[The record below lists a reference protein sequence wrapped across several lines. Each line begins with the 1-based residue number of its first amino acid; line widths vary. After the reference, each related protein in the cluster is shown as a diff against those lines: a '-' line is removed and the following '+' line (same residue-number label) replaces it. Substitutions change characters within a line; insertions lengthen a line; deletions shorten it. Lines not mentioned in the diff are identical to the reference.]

1 MSHLVTTHDSVSKL
15 CHPATTHGEEVSG
28 IRLGEVWVK
37 GLDRLRSRLDGVW
50 LQPSNI
56 ERLCVVIDLILER
69 HAIRDVQNGFCPI
82 STKTLG
88 KMIGRDFA
96 CDSLRKLREIGFV
109 ECDNKY
115 FPGKKAKGYKFTEE
129 IAAIEAVPLQLSQSL
144 TSRIVA
150 WRNRRSTTSVE
161 AHPSHATLWAHLQ
174 GLTLHPLAH
183 SKIPLAGIDPQSQLR
198 RDAWRQTAHAVDCR
212 RWYFT
217 HDPKSGRVFNNLTSL
232 PKVMRRYVLLDGQ
245 PCAEID
251 IRNSQPLFMA
261 GLYQEQS
268 EEARCYA
275 EIVTKGQFYEAIH
288 QASGLPFHS
297 LDRDRLK
304 TSIYSQVLFGRCYP
318 SSALWGGFQR
328 LFPTLSQII
337 AESKSQDYRQ
347 LPIDL
352 QRLEA
357 SAMIGKVVPR
367 LTAELPNI
375 PFLTVHDSLLLPV
388 QFANRAE
395 EILNRVIS
403 ETTGL
408 NPSLRITRP
417 PIDLVS
423 LVAA

>member
-1 MSHLVTTHDSVSKL
+1 MQHAVAAKISETEDGNLSHLVTTHDSISQL
-15 CHPATTHGEEVSG
+15 RHPVTTHGEEEGKAVVESRSG
-28 IRLGEVWVK
+28 DVWVK
-37 GLDRLRSRLDGVW
+37 APDTLLKRLNGVW
-50 LQPSNI
+50 LRQTYI
-56 ERLCVVIDLILER
+56 ERLWVVMDLILGR
-69 HAIRDVQNGFCPI
+69 QAIGDEQNGFCPI

-161 AHPSHATLWAHLQ
+161 AHPSHATLLAHLQ

-183 SKIPLAGIDPQSQLR
+183 SKIPLAGIDPKSQLR
-198 RDAWRQTAHAVDCR
+198 RDAWCQSAHAVDCR

-288 QASGLPFHS
+288 QASGLPFLS
-297 LDRDRLK
+297 R
-304 TSIYSQVLFGRCYP
+304 TP
-318 SSALWGGFQR
+318 SRTRSSR
-328 LFPTLSQII
+328 ST
-337 AESKSQDYRQ
+337 
-347 LPIDL
+347 
-352 QRLEA
+352 
-357 SAMIGKVVPR
+357 
-367 LTAELPNI
+367 TA
-375 PFLTVHDSLLLPV
+375 
-388 QFANRAE
+388 
-395 EILNRVIS
+395 
-403 ETTGL
+403 
-408 NPSLRITRP
+408 
-417 PIDLVS
+417 
-423 LVAA
+423 AAR